1 MALKQ
6 IGALLLQQGNT
17 LREAIRARRAR
28 KHPGLEPA
36 PVEFSLD
43 TKSWKTSLLG
53 LLAGVTGSSAV
64 GWTKPD
70 GTVNWI
76 SVALGL
82 ALTILGYLAKDHNV
96 STAPPAK

>member
-1 MALKQ
+1 MVKA
-6 IGALLLQQGNT
+6 IGAALLQQAST
-17 LREAIRARRAR
+17 LRQAIRARQAR
-28 KHPGLEPA
+28 KHPGIK
-36 PVEFSLD
+36 PVSVGVTLD

-70 GTVNWI
+70 GTINWI

-82 ALTILGYLAKDHNV
+82 ALAILGYLAKDHNV
-96 STAPPAK
+96 TGGAPSS